1 MQVGVGMCMEGIEH
15 NPIVYELMSEMAFR
29 DEKVKINVML
39 FIYTLSRITYFEICI
54 YWFSFSPSYR
64 LCYTLKICCC
74 YENKK
79 VSNNGLHQLIRFF
92 IK

>member
-39 FIYTLSRITYFEICI
+39 LYIRSLEVHPLKFVYT
-54 YWFSFSPSYR
+54 SFFFPFTFLA
-64 LCYTLKICCC
+64 LCYTL
-74 YENKK
+74 
-79 VSNNGLHQLIRFF
+79 
-92 IK
+92 